1 VEAAPDA
8 VTGPRAGSS
17 HGPTYLASTN
27 WTRSAHGVMHEGARL
42 TEVEEH
48 RPGRVEQAEDRS
60 ELSSVTEVE
69 LSNIG
74 DSVVVATT
82 TAGTTMA
89 DLADRLL
96 GIGYPGG
103 SSLLFALLMVS
114 LLIWYRSE
122 ESISVSTVSSPLV
135 EAFWVAIPFSQ
146 TLGTA
151 LGDWMA
157 NITASV
163 T

>member
-1 VEAAPDA
+1 
-8 VTGPRAGSS
+8 
-17 HGPTYLASTN
+17 
-27 WTRSAHGVMHEGARL
+27 
-42 TEVEEH
+42 
-48 RPGRVEQAEDRS
+48 VEQAEDRS
-60 ELSSVTEVE
+60 ELFSVTEVE